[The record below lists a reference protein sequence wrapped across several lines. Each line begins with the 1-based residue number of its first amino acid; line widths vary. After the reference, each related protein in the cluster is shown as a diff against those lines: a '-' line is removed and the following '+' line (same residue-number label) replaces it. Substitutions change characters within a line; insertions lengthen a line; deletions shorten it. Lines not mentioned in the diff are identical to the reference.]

1 MKITNQQLHTEMLS
15 MKQDLRDIK
24 IRLLDP
30 DKGTISKVN
39 KNTSFRKATGKVL
52 WSIWLVLIG
61 ILGELKWQKN

>member
-61 ILGELKWQKN
+61 ILCKLIFWN

>member
-61 ILGELKWQKN
+61 ILGKLIFCN